1 MDNKSKNMTI
11 AELIQLQESED
22 KVEFKEARF
31 QYNYNNG
38 RRSVLGYIV
47 ALANEGGGKLILGVK
62 ENKNGPHNIIG
73 TSAWDGHEGKLTEDI
88 YRDKQIRVQIEI
100 LYEGTKRVLII
111 HIPSRP
117 VGKTLKFEDVPLMR
131 VGEDLLPMSDEQLLK
146 ILQEQEPDFS
156 STICPGLTIAD
167 LDVNAISKLKE
178 AYSKKQDNQQFLAL
192 PNDQALSDL
201 RLTVGNGITF
211 AALILVG
218 KKEVIQKH
226 LPQSSIYLEYRNTL
240 TQINFDNRQIFSEP
254 YYLTIEKLW
263 ELINQR
269 NGKVPVQ
276 QGPYIFDIPFFNK
289 EVIREAINN
298 AIAHRD
304 YRRTSEV
311 VIKQFPNEMHIT
323 NPGGFPLGVTLDNL
337 LTVNSTPRNRLLADI
352 MAKTGVVERA
362 GQGIDKIYYQTITES
377 KPEPDYAKSDNY
389 QVELRLSAIVEDKA
403 FALFIH
409 QFQQERK
416 DTEKLSVQDVITLNK
431 IRKREARESFD
442 PDVMRK
448 LEKEGLIERHGKTK
462 GAYYILAR
470 SYYEFTDEKG
480 KYSRKTDWDERQAFY
495 IILQHLQKFEK
506 AKMTDFVD
514 LFEGRLTRK
523 QVRYIVDKLVEKR
536 DLKRDGEGKGTVY
549 SIGENFI
556 KTMSVL
562 SKAIDI
568 GIKHMKENGEL

>member
-1 MDNKSKNMTI
+1 MTI

-73 TSAWDGHEGKLTEDI
+73 TSAWDGHEGKLIEDI

-201 RLTVGNGITF
+201 GITVGNGITF

-377 KPEPDYAKSDNY
+377 KPEPDYSKSDNY

-409 QFQQERK
+409 QFQLERK

-442 PDVMRK
+442 PDVVRK

-523 QVRYIVDKLVEKR
+523 QVRYMVDKLVEKR

>member
-1 MDNKSKNMTI
+1 
-11 AELIQLQESED
+11 
-22 KVEFKEARF
+22 
-31 QYNYNNG
+31 
-38 RRSVLGYIV
+38 
-47 ALANEGGGKLILGVK
+47 
-62 ENKNGPHNIIG
+62 
-73 TSAWDGHEGKLTEDI
+73 
-88 YRDKQIRVQIEI
+88 
-100 LYEGTKRVLII
+100 
-111 HIPSRP
+111 
-117 VGKTLKFEDVPLMR
+117 MR

-201 RLTVGNGITF
+201 GLAVGNGITF
-211 AALILVG
+211 AALILIG
-218 KKEVIQKH
+218 KKEFIQKH

-377 KPEPDYAKSDNY
+377 KPEPDYSKSDNY

-416 DTEKLSVQDVITLNK
+416 DIEKLSVQDVITLNK
-431 IRKREARESFD
+431 IRKRETRESFD
-442 PDVMRK
+442 PDVIRK

>member
-1 MDNKSKNMTI
+1 MTI
-11 AELIQLQESED
+11 DELKQLKESEH
-22 KVEFKEARF
+22 KIEFKEAQN
-31 QYNYNNG
+31 QYNYNSG
-38 RRSVLGYIV
+38 RRSFLGYIV
-47 ALANEGGGKLILGVK
+47 ALANEGGGMLVLGVK
-62 ENKNGPHNIIG
+62 ENTKGPHSICG
-73 TSAWDGHEGKLTEDI
+73 SSAWMGQEGKLEENI
-88 YRDKQIRVQIEI
+88 YRDMQIRIHTEV
-100 LYEGTKRVLII
+100 LFEGTNRVLII
-111 HIPSRP
+111 HVPSRP

-156 STICPGLTIAD
+156 ATICTGLSIKD
-167 LDVNAISKLKE
+167 LDESAIFKLKE
-178 AYSKKQDNQQFLAL
+178 AYSKKQDNLQFLTL
-192 PNDQALSDL
+192 SNEQALLDLGLISSD
-201 RLTVGNGITF
+201 GITY

-218 KKEVIQKH
+218 KKEIINRF

-240 TQINFDNRQIFSEP
+240 TQINFDNRQILTEP
-254 YYLTIEKLW
+254 YYIHIEKLW
-263 ELINQR
+263 DLINQR

-304 YRRTSEV
+304 YRKTSEV
-311 VIKQFPNEMHIT
+311 VIKQFPNEMHII
-323 NPGGFPLGVTLDNL
+323 NPGGFPLGVTLSNL

-362 GQGIDKIYYQTITES
+362 GQGIDKIFYQTITES
-377 KPEPDYAKSDNY
+377 KPEPDYSKSDNY

-409 QFQQERK
+409 QIQQERK
-416 DTEKLSVQDVITLNK
+416 DSEKLSVLDVLSLNR
-431 IRKREARESFD
+431 IRKRESQAAIE
-442 PDVMRK
+442 PIILRK
-448 LEKEGLIERHGKTK
+448 LERQGLIEKHGRTK
-462 GAYYILAR
+462 GTYYVLAR

-480 KYSRKTDWDERQAFY
+480 KYSKTTDWDEKQAFY
-495 IILQHLQKFEK
+495 IILHHLQKFEK

-536 DLKRDGEGKGTVY
+536 DLRREGEGKGTIY
-549 SIGENFI
+549 AIGENFL
-556 KTMSVL
+556 KTMSIL

-568 GIKHMKENGEL
+568 GIKYMKDNGEL